1 MGSQIGSEVVHKSH
15 FKLYMIVF
23 VALALL
29 TLIEI
34 IIPEL
39 DNVTTFFKASSLT
52 GLAVGKAFLVA
63 YFYMHLNE
71 EKGWLRFIA
80 AVPISAAIY
89 ATVVVLES
97 LYR

>member
-1 MGSQIGSEVVHKSH
+1 MAEATEHKSH

-29 TLIEI
+29 TLIEV

-39 DNVTTFFKASSLT
+39 ANVSTFFKATSLT
-52 GLAVGKAFLVA
+52 GLAIGKAFLVG

-71 EKGWLRFIA
+71 ETRWLKFIA
-80 AVPISAAIY
+80 IIPASAAIY

>member
-1 MGSQIGSEVVHKSH
+1 MAHAETEHKSH

-29 TLIEI
+29 TLIEV
-34 IIPEL
+34 IIPEM
-39 DNVTTFFKASSLT
+39 DNLSQFFKASSLT
-52 GLAVGKAFLVA
+52 GLAVGKAFLVG

-71 EKGWLRFIA
+71 ETKWLKFIA
-80 AVPISAAIY
+80 LVPASAAIY

>member
-1 MGSQIGSEVVHKSH
+1 MADSAVEHKSH
-15 FKLYMIVF
+15 FKLYMIIF

-29 TLIEI
+29 TLIEV

-39 DNVTTFFKASSLT
+39 DNVTQFFKASSLT
-52 GLAVGKAFLVA
+52 LLAIGKAFLVA

-71 EKGWLRFIA
+71 ETRWLKFIA
-80 AVPISAAIY
+80 IVPASAAIY
-89 ATVVVLES
+89 AAVVILES